1 MNSKEL
7 LGIGLLLA
15 GSALIFAVTSLDTG
29 LVANAL
35 AAAATLALA
44 GGALAFGTGGEDG
57 RPV

>member
-15 GSALIFAVTSLDTG
+15 GSALIFAVAALDGG
-29 LVANAL
+29 LLLNAL
-35 AAAATLALA
+35 GGVATLALA
-44 GGALAFGTGGEDG
+44 GGALAYGTEGEDG